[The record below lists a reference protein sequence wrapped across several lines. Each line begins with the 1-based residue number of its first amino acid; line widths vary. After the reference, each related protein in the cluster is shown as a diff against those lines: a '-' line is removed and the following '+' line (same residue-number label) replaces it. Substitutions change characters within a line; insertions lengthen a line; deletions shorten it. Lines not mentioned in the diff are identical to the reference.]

1 MVRGSYRSSK
11 VIECIR
17 NGQLIYESNIDDLRS
32 AQESVAD
39 AQQAIDEY
47 NLQKQIDD
55 AQDALDDYNDTMSDT
70 IDALQE
76 IADKWSEISSIQSDI
91 SNADLATSILG
102 EGWLDKIVSGND
114 SEIYDTLSSLY
125 QTNAKQLDEYQKQA
139 DSTANIQSLI
149 EDFINSY
156 KSGEI
161 TYSQA
166 LNGVNNLLS
175 QMNQSMSAMDNLQNI
190 YDYLG
195 TVNGTDANAESILS
209 GIKEGLSVTA
219 DELVKSL
226 EQYNKNSGM
235 ISEYTS
241 SWQQL
246 TDNVA
251 SMLDVLKDV
260 RDNLRDIEVDRDD
273 DDDDNDNTRY
283 GGGKDGSPGIPGRG
297 EYVNSGPGVYANGIE
312 NGLVGSSTDSDREGM
327 IKYLATNELKSGEIP
342 VIAHSGE
349 AILNERQQDMLLG
362 NFGALADVRP
372 TLPSYTGD
380 LSELAANT
388 SIQGDIS
395 ISYGDLSFPN
405 VRNIDDAIGEFAK
418 MTDQALLQVVSKYK

>member
-17 NGQLIYESNIDDLRS
+17 NGQLTYESNIDDLRS

-55 AQDALDDYNDTMSDT
+55 AQDALDDYNDSMEDT

-76 IADKWSEISSIQSDI
+76 IADKWSEISSIQKGISDA
-91 SNADLATSILG
+91 NLATSLFG
-102 EGWLDKIVSGND
+102 DGWLDKIVSGND
-114 SEIYDTLSSLY
+114 SEIYATLSSLY

-149 EDFINSY
+149 EDYINSY

-161 TYSQA
+161 TYTQA
-166 LNGVNNLLS
+166 LTGINNLLS

-195 TVNGTDANAESILS
+195 TVNGVGADADSILKGIQS
-209 GIKEGLSVTA
+209 GLATTA

-241 SWQQL
+241 TWQQL

-251 SMLDVLKDV
+251 SMLDVLKEV
-260 RDNLRDIEVDRDD
+260 RDNLRDVEDD
-273 DDDDNDNTRY
+273 SDDGEPYDKSR
-283 GGGKDGSPGIPGRG
+283 GKGWGTGD
-297 EYVNSGPGVYANGIE
+297 VNNGPGVYADGIE
-312 NGLVGSSTDSDREGM
+312 NGLVGKSSDSERDKM
-327 IKYLATNELKSGEIP
+327 LKYLATNNLKKGEVPIL
-342 VIAHSGE
+342 AHTGE
-349 AILNERQQDMLLG
+349 AILNEEQKTMLMK
-362 NFGALADVRP
+362 NFGNMA
-372 TLPSYTGD
+372 SYTPNLPNFSND
-380 LSELAANT
+380 LSNLVVK
-388 SIQGDIS
+388 SGSQGDIN
-395 ISYGDLSFPN
+395 INYGDMSFPN
-405 VRNIDDAIGEFAK
+405 VQNAEDVVKEFTR